1 LAVDALWRAA
11 RWVEENF
18 DLSLRAA
25 LVPVSDIRASGHDV
39 RVGRFGASPAVAYA
53 MFSGHGV
60 EWAEATMKEDC
71 LAVNAATPGGPA
83 RPDRAFMP
91 VESDRQPSRLH
102 PFDDCQPVGQR
113 RGIRP

>member
-25 LVPVSDIRASGHDV
+25 LVPVSDMRASGHDV

-60 EWAEATMKEDC
+60 EWTEGDDEGRQC
-71 LAVNAATPGGPA
+71 GHPGRPGPT
-83 RPDRAFMP
+83 
-91 VESDRQPSRLH
+91 
-102 PFDDCQPVGQR
+102 
-113 RGIRP
+113 